1 MNSEQIKK
9 RLELFFSKDK
19 VEVFDTRGTG
29 DHFSIIVISDKFI
42 DINIVKRHQMIYKIF
57 KDEITKEIHA
67 LQIQTYTYS
76 EWKKKNISK

>member
-9 RLELFFSKDK
+9 RLELFFLKDK

-57 KDEITKEIHA
+57 TDEITKEIHA